1 MTSPKMVVL
10 HLSTGHVLASA
21 TAAELVPTVDA
32 LTGGTYVTVR
42 TPVGRF
48 VNVTA
53 EMLTALEASVDDDV
67 LSRPTHFQVV
77 KAVPP
82 LSQVGEPTTLPA
94 TGKIGDPGAEALS
107 LWQIGHV
114 LEVVR
119 DKLDSTGALPTNT
132 PPGATHRLV
141 AVAGQPLR
149 YTP

>member
-1 MTSPKMVVL
+1 VTPPTMVVL

-21 TAAELVPTVDA
+21 TATELVPTADA
-32 LTGGTYVTVR
+32 LTGGTYIAVR
-42 TPVGRF
+42 ISGDRF
-48 VNVTA
+48 VNVTT
-53 EMLTALEASVDDDV
+53 EMLTALQASVDDDV

-82 LSQVGEPTTLPA
+82 LSQVGAPTQLA
-94 TGKIGDPGAEALS
+94 AGKIGDPGAEAVS
-107 LWQIGHV
+107 LWQVGHV

-149 YTP
+149 YAP

>member
-1 MTSPKMVVL
+1 VTPAKMVVL
-10 HLSTGHVLASA
+10 HLSTGHVLAAA
-21 TAAELVPTVDA
+21 TATELVPTLEA
-32 LTGGTYVTVR
+32 LTGGTYVAVR
-42 TPVGRF
+42 VPGGWF

-53 EMLTALEASVDDDV
+53 EMLTELQASVDDDV
-67 LSRPTHFQVV
+67 LSHPTHFQVV

-82 LSQVGEPTTLPA
+82 LSQVGAPTALA
-94 TGKIGDPGAEALS
+94 AGKIGDPGAEAVS
-107 LWQIGHV
+107 LWQIGHE

-141 AVAGQPLR
+141 AVAGHPLR

>member
-1 MTSPKMVVL
+1 MTPPKMVVL
-10 HLSTGHVLASA
+10 HLSTGHVLAAA
-21 TAAELVPTVDA
+21 TAAELVPTAQA
-32 LTGGTYVTVR
+32 LTGGTYLAVR

-48 VNVTA
+48 VNVTT
-53 EMLTALEASVDDDV
+53 ELLIELQTSVDDDV
-67 LSRPTHFQVV
+67 LSRPTSFQVV

-82 LSQVGEPTTLPA
+82 LSHVGAPA
-94 TGKIGDPGAEALS
+94 ALAGGKLGDPGAEAVS
-107 LWQIGHV
+107 LWQVGHE

-119 DKLDSTGALPTNT
+119 DKLDATGTLPTNT

>member
-1 MTSPKMVVL
+1 VTAPTMVVL

-21 TAAELVPTVDA
+21 TATGLVPTVDA
-32 LTGGTYVTVR
+32 LTGGTYVAVR
-42 TPVGRF
+42 ISGGRF
-48 VNVTA
+48 VNVTT
-53 EMLTALEASVDDDV
+53 EMLTALQASIDDDV

-82 LSQVGEPTTLPA
+82 LSQVGAPTSLA
-94 TGKIGDPGAEALS
+94 AGKIGDPGAEAVS
-107 LWQIGHV
+107 LWQVGHE